1 MIDPAIC
8 RGCDFW
14 RKDSGGNFMC
24 NYCVDV
30 EGPSRTALGQLTV
43 CNVRQVGGE
52 IKPRIRSHKYDT
64 ARKPK
69 AGVRYMELYR
79 KGLTDRQISEATGAS
94 IFAVA
99 LEQCS
104 LYAEG
109 FDRLGCIGC
118 PMGGECQRRMQF
130 ERWPKFRDAWLRSFQ
145 KCIEARGKAGLKTP
159 FTDAE
164 VWLEWWL
171 SDEAMEKPLDKNQ
184 ILLEGF

>member
-69 AGVRYMELYR
+69 AGARYMELY
-79 KGLTDRQISEATGAS
+79 KQGLTDRQISETTGATVS
-94 IFAVA
+94 AVGNWRQRKKLPPNKA
-99 LEQCS
+99 KKPVEIP
-104 LYAEG
+104 EEKKG
-109 FDRLGCIGC
+109 D
-118 PMGGECQRRMQF
+118 PCQRCY
-130 ERWPKFRDAWLRSFQ
+130 S
-145 KCIEARGKAGLKTP
+145 
-159 FTDAE
+159 AE
-164 VWLEWWL
+164 VCQRVGGTCN
-171 SDEAMEKPLDKNQ
+171 EKERYKGEST
-184 ILLEGF
+184 I

>member
-30 EGPSRTALGQLTV
+30 EGPFRTALGQLTV

-79 KGLTDRQISEATGAS
+79 KGLTDRQISEATEAS

-99 LEQCS
+99 NWRQRNKLPPNKARKPVEIP
-104 LYAEG
+104 EEKKG
-109 FDRLGCIGC
+109 D
-118 PMGGECQRRMQF
+118 PCQRCY
-130 ERWPKFRDAWLRSFQ
+130 S
-145 KCIEARGKAGLKTP
+145 
-159 FTDAE
+159 AE
-164 VWLEWWL
+164 VCKRVGG
-171 SDEAMEKPLDKNQ
+171 MCNEKARWKR
-184 ILLEGF
+184 

>member
-1 MIDPAIC
+1 MIDPATC

-14 RKDSGGNFMC
+14 RKGSGGDFMC

-43 CNVRQVGGE
+43 CNVRQVGVE

-69 AGVRYMELYR
+69 AWVRYMELYR

-99 LEQCS
+99 NWRQRKKLPPNKAVKPVYIPEEKTGDPCMRCYS
-104 LYAEG
+104 AEVCK
-109 FDRLGCIGC
+109 RV
-118 PMGGECQRRMQF
+118 GGTCNEK
-130 ERWPKFRDAWLRSFQ
+130 ERWT
-145 KCIEARGKAGLKTP
+145 G
-159 FTDAE
+159 
-164 VWLEWWL
+164 
-171 SDEAMEKPLDKNQ
+171 
-184 ILLEGF
+184 

>member
-1 MIDPAIC
+1 MIDSAIC

-69 AGVRYMELYR
+69 AGFRYMELYR
-79 KGLTDRQISEATGAS
+79 KGLTDRQISDETGAS
-94 IFAVA
+94 IHAVA
-99 LEQCS
+99 NWRQRNKLPPNKAKKPVEIPEEKTGDPCKR
-104 LYAEG
+104 
-109 FDRLGCIGC
+109 F
-118 PMGGECQRRMQF
+118 GGGDGR
-130 ERWPKFRDAWLRSFQ
+130 FQ
-145 KCIEARGKAGLKTP
+145 NGWS
-159 FTDAE
+159 
-164 VWLEWWL
+164 V
-171 SDEAMEKPLDKNQ
+171 
-184 ILLEGF
+184 

>member
-30 EGPSRTALGQLTV
+30 EGPSRTALWQLTV

-69 AGVRYMELYR
+69 AGVRYTELYR
-79 KGLTDRQISEATGAS
+79 KGLTDRQISEATEAS

-99 LEQCS
+99 NW
-104 LYAEG
+104 
-109 FDRLGCIGC
+109 R
-118 PMGGECQRRMQF
+118 QRNKLPPNKTVKPV
-130 ERWPKFRDAWLRSFQ
+130 EIPEEKTGDPCLRCYS
-145 KCIEARGKAGLKTP
+145 
-159 FTDAE
+159 AE
-164 VWLEWWL
+164 VCKKVGGTCN
-171 SDEAMEKPLDKNQ
+171 EKERYKGEST
-184 ILLEGF
+184 I

>member
-79 KGLTDRQISEATGAS
+79 KGLTDRQISEATEAS

-99 LEQCS
+99 NWRQRNKLPPNKAVKPVEIPEEKKGDPCLRCYS
-104 LYAEG
+104 AEV
-109 FDRLGCIGC
+109 CKKV
-118 PMGGECQRRMQF
+118 GGTCNEK
-130 ERWPKFRDAWLRSFQ
+130 ERWKD
-145 KCIEARGKAGLKTP
+145 
-159 FTDAE
+159 D
-164 VWLEWWL
+164 
-171 SDEAMEKPLDKNQ
+171 
-184 ILLEGF
+184 

>member
-30 EGPSRTALGQLTV
+30 EGPSRTVLGQLTV

-69 AGVRYMELYR
+69 ARLAWNTRAPILSAEEME
-79 KGLTDRQISEATGAS
+79 
-94 IFAVA
+94 
-99 LEQCS
+99 
-104 LYAEG
+104 
-109 FDRLGCIGC
+109 
-118 PMGGECQRRMQF
+118 M
-130 ERWPKFRDAWLRSFQ
+130 
-145 KCIEARGKAGLKTP
+145 
-159 FTDAE
+159 
-164 VWLEWWL
+164 
-171 SDEAMEKPLDKNQ
+171 
-184 ILLEGF
+184 LEGME